1 MNNIFAEDIEKG
13 RAFLSGFYKFNEGE
27 LFNQALLA
35 LTEDSLLIYNDH
47 APDSVVEDGWNYSV
61 KKRYD
66 LKEIKTVINEI
77 IINYRDLSGLN
88 RLAIVKQDS
97 KVPDYYYYF
106 SKNKANYK
114 NFIAGLKHYGV
125 TVQSRKVDLSIA

>member
-1 MNNIFAEDIEKG
+1 MDNIFAEDIEKG

-35 LTEDSLLIYNDH
+35 LTQDSLLIYNDH
-47 APDSVVEDGWNYSV
+47 APDSVVEDAWNYSV
-61 KKRYD
+61 KKRHSLQD
-66 LKEIKTVINEI
+66 IKMVINEI

-88 RLAIVKQDS
+88 RLAIVLQDS

-106 SKNKANYK
+106 NKNKAKYK

-125 TVQSRKVDLSIA
+125 SVQTRKVDLSVS